1 MAKFID
7 EARLEVRSGNGGN
20 GLIAWRR
27 DKYEP
32 MGGPAGGDGGRG
44 GNVYIEATRNLNT
57 LIEFRYKRKFA
68 ATDGARGGTSSKHG
82 SAGEHITIMVPLGTV
97 VLDAEDGNVIAD
109 LTDDGEKVLVA
120 EGGRGG
126 RGNAVL
132 ASPTRR
138 SPHFCEPGQKGVTRL
153 IKLELKLLADVGLVG
168 MPNAGK
174 STVLSIMSA
183 AKPKI
188 ADYPFSTLEPILGV
202 VRSNGD
208 NSYVM
213 ADIPGLIEGA
223 SAGVGLG
230 HDFLKHIERTKV
242 IAHVVDASSEDLKE
256 NIKTIENELAQFS
269 EDLVHKPRV
278 IVLNKIDLI
287 DPEQQVKL
295 KKEVQEFRKGTQII
309 AISAATKKNL
319 PEFEHA
325 ISTRLRQVREELVP
339 PKIQYEDPKA
349 FDHKETGFSISR
361 RRKVFYVDGERLH
374 KLVEVTDA
382 RSPESIHHLQQ
393 ILRSMGVIDA
403 LEKEKI
409 KSGDEVIIGTLT
421 FTFGENLF

>member
-7 EARLEVRSGNGGN
+7 EARLEVRSGDGGN

-44 GNVYIEATRNLNT
+44 GNVYMEATRNLNT
-57 LIEFRYKRKFA
+57 LLEFRYKRKFGA
-68 ATDGARGGTSSKHG
+68 KDGTRGGTSSKHG
-82 SAGEHITIMVPLGTV
+82 AAGEHITIMVPLGTV
-97 VLDAEDGNVIAD
+97 VRDAEDGEIIAD

-126 RGNAVL
+126 RGNAAL

-138 SPHFCEPGQKGVTRL
+138 SPHFCEPGERGVTRL

-174 STVLSIMSA
+174 STILSVMSA

-202 VRSNGD
+202 VRNNND
-208 NSYVM
+208 SYVM

-223 SAGVGLG
+223 SSGVGLG
-230 HDFLKHIERTKV
+230 HDFLRHVERTKL
-242 IAHVVDASSEDLKE
+242 IAHVVDSGSEDWKQD
-256 NIKTIENELAQFS
+256 IKTIENELEQFS

-287 DPEQQVKL
+287 DPKELAKFKGEVK
-295 KKEVQEFRKGTQII
+295 EFRKGSEIV
-309 AISAATKKNL
+309 AISAATKQNL
-319 PEFEHA
+319 ADFEHA
-325 ISTRLRQVREELVP
+325 ISARLSLVRQESVP
-339 PKIQYEDPKA
+339 TKKQYEDPKA
-349 FDHKETGFSISR
+349 FDHKDAGFSVFR
-361 RRKVFYVDGERLH
+361 KKKVFYVDGDRLH

-409 KSGDEVIIGTLT
+409 KSGDEVVIGPIT